1 MQCSFLCALVHEK
14 AFSSPP
20 ADGGRL
26 EIEDAGLVGEACP
39 RKLESKEASGRL
51 LLTLRSYQGAL
62 VDFGN
67 PGSARSQYA
76 RLKSLI
82 STPGLN
88 PEILFPLPHG
98 QYNTQPK
105 ALDDLTL
112 PLCLEEDCPMFSEF
126 HLSICLAR
134 KSRITSSQLLKL
146 EIQSQQ
152 LPKHSYSL
160 PDIDKRRRW
169 EDTKPPYSITD
180 PG

>member
-1 MQCSFLCALVHEK
+1 MQCYFLCALVHEK

-20 ADGGRL
+20 ADGDGQKYKMRDQS
-26 EIEDAGLVGEACP
+26 EKPA
-39 RKLESKEASGRL
+39 RESQKAKKPAADF
-51 LLTLRSYQGAL
+51 LTLRSYQGAL

-82 STPGLN
+82 STPGLS

-112 PLCLEEDCPMFSEF
+112 PLCLEEYCPMFQELN
-126 HLSICLAR
+126 LSICLAR

-146 EIQSQQ
+146 EILSQQ
-152 LPKHSYSL
+152 LPKQALIQPSFY
-160 PDIDKRRRW
+160 
-169 EDTKPPYSITD
+169 
-180 PG
+180 